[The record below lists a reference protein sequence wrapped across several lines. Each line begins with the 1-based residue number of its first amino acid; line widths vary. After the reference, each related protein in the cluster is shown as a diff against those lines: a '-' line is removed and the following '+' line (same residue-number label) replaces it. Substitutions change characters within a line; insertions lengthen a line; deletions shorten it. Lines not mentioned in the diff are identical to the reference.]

1 MEIINKSTL
10 LNIFNETYDSIIYFY
25 IITLQQFQ
33 LRIIW
38 IKK

>member
-10 LNIFNETYDSIIYFY
+10 LNIFNETYDSSIYFY
-25 IITLQQFQ
+25 IITLQQSQ

-38 IKK
+38 TKK